1 MLLPAMVL
9 FAVAANYALFL
20 YFRHSLKEGS
30 HPLRMIVTTALTF
43 ASMRTCS
50 VALGA
55 YWLGSPGSLQIL
67 GYLLVNLGLP
77 EIVLAGREQP
87 GGGSRWL
94 MTAAASVFFG
104 SVLWIAGVGLVAL
117 RFQRKTTRP

>member
-1 MLLPAMVL
+1 MILPAMLL

-20 YFRHSLKEGS
+20 YFKRSLKGGS
-30 HPLRMIVTTALTF
+30 PLRVIATTALTV
-43 ASMRTCS
+43 AAIRTCS
-50 VALGA
+50 VALGS
-55 YWLGSPGSLQIL
+55 YWLGSSGSLQIL

-87 GGGSRWL
+87 GGGSTWL
-94 MTAAASVFFG
+94 MTAAASVFSG

-117 RFQRKTTRP
+117 RSQRRATGP